1 MILNVNVIFHRTEK
15 VYDTQANIDRDAKIV
30 NSIVDVRLG
39 SKYTSIHEYFQ
50 EYQFEKMRMETQ
62 NEIAQMK
69 LVLKQLHGIILL
81 ENETKGKL
89 KHYHYYPF
97 KLHI

>member
-1 MILNVNVIFHRTEK
+1 MILNVNVIFHLTEK

-50 EYQFEKMRMETQ
+50 ECQFEKMRMETQ

-81 ENETKGKL
+81 ENETRGKL